1 MNKAALDSWFEQ
13 NREAIL
19 ADYCELLRFPTIGAE
34 REHLPDCTACAQWI
48 ARFLGNLGFTTEL
61 VSASPDLPPVLIAER
76 PVPNAPH
83 TVLLYGHYD
92 VQPVDPI
99 ELWETPPFEPTLR
112 NGRLYARGAQ
122 DDKGQWFALLQGLRA
137 AIAAGESLPAIRIV
151 LEGQEESG
159 SGALADL
166 AYDLRKRLA
175 ADVLL
180 VADTGKDPSGRPAIV
195 AGLRGVLHFTVTLRG
210 PKYDLH
216 SGQHGGIAPNPAQ
229 GIAELVASLHTPDGA
244 IAVEGF
250 CDGIVEP
257 TEAEFALAT
266 EPGFD
271 ENAYREEV
279 GVLPVGGERGV
290 PAIVR
295 NAFRPTVEVNGIHG
309 GYGGPGSKTV
319 IPTHAFAK
327 LSCRLV
333 PGQNPA
339 HIWECLKSHFERHCP
354 RGLTLELT
362 ELTGCEPGFRLPI
375 DSPVTRIAHDLLN
388 TFDPRGAVFTWE
400 GASIPIVAKLRDLT
414 GAAPLLVG
422 FGTQEDRIHCPNES
436 FSLEQFRD
444 GMRWGAQI
452 FPAFGA

>member
-1 MNKAALDSWFEQ
+1 MTKDALARWFDAHRAE
-13 NREAIL
+13 IL
-19 ADYCELLRFPTIGAE
+19 ADYFALLRFPSIGADPQ
-34 REHLPDCTACAQWI
+34 RLGDCDACAEWI
-48 ARFLGNLGFTTEL
+48 QCFLEKLGFAVEL
-61 VSASPDLPPVLIAER
+61 VRQEPTLPALVVAER
-76 PVPNAPH
+76 PADEATR
-83 TVLLYGHYD
+83 TVLVYGHYD

-112 NGRLYARGAQ
+112 GDRVYARGAQ

-137 AIAAGESLPAIRIV
+137 AIEAGEKLPTIRLV

-159 SGALADL
+159 SGVLANL

-180 VADTGKDPSGRPAIV
+180 VADTGKDASGRPAIV
-195 AGLRGVLHFTVTLRG
+195 AGLRGVLHFTVTLHG

-229 GIAELVASLHTPDGA
+229 GIAELVASLHHADGS

-257 TEAEFALAT
+257 TETEFALAT
-266 EPGFD
+266 EAGFD
-271 ENAYREEV
+271 ENAYLHEV

-295 NAFRPTVEVNGIHG
+295 NAFRPTVEVNGIHS

-319 IPTHAFAK
+319 IPTTAFAK
-327 LSCRLV
+327 ISCRIV
-333 PGQNPA
+333 PGQSPA
-339 HIWECLKSHFERHCP
+339 HVWECLKAHFEAHCP

-375 DSPVTRIAHDLLN
+375 DSPVTRIAQEVLDG
-388 TFDPRGAVFTWE
+388 FDARGAVFTWE

-422 FGTQEDRIHCPNES
+422 FGMQEDRIHCPNES
-436 FSLEQFRD
+436 FSLTQFAD
-444 GMRWGAQI
+444 GLCWGGLI
-452 FPAFGA
+452 FPALA

>member
-1 MNKAALDSWFEQ
+1 MTKAQLDAWFER
-13 NREAIL
+13 NRAAVL
-19 ADYCELLRFPTIGAE
+19 RDYHDLLRFPTIGADPT
-34 REHLPDCTACAQWI
+34 HLGDCVACATWI
-48 ARFLGNLGFTTEL
+48 KRFLGDLGFTADL
-61 VSASPDLPPVLIAER
+61 VQKDRALPPLVVAER
-76 PVPNAPH
+76 PVPGAEH
-83 TVLLYGHYD
+83 TVLVYGHYD
-92 VQPVDPI
+92 VQPVDPVDQ
-99 ELWETPPFEPTLR
+99 WATPPFEPTER
-112 NGRLYARGAQ
+112 DGRVYARGAQ

-137 AIAAGESLPAIRIV
+137 AIEEGASLPNVRLV

-195 AGLRGVLHFTVTLRG
+195 AGLRGVIHFTVTLRG

-229 GIAELVASLHTPDGA
+229 GIAELVASLHNPDGS

-250 CDGIVEP
+250 CDGIVDP

-266 EPGFD
+266 EGGFD
-271 ENAYREEV
+271 ENAYLQEV

-295 NAFRPTVEVNGIHG
+295 NAFRPTVEINGIHG

-339 HIWECLKSHFERHCP
+339 RVWECLKTHVEAHCP
-354 RGLTLELT
+354 RGLTVELT
-362 ELTGCEPGFRLPI
+362 EMTGCEPGFRLPI
-375 DSPVTRIAHDLLN
+375 DSPVTRVAHDILN
-388 TFDPRGAVFTWE
+388 GFDTRGAVFTWE

-422 FGTQEDRIHCPNES
+422 FGLQEDRIHCPNES
-436 FSLEQFRD
+436 FSLAQFRD
-444 GMRWGAQI
+444 AFRWGGLI
-452 FPAFGA
+452 FPALA

>member
-1 MNKAALDSWFEQ
+1 MTKDQLDAWFER
-13 NREAIL
+13 NREAVL
-19 ADYCELLRFPTIGAE
+19 RDYYDLLRFPTIGADPA
-34 REHLPDCTACAQWI
+34 HLDDCVACAAWI
-48 ARFLGNLGFTTEL
+48 KRFLGGLGFTVDL
-61 VSASPDLPPVLIAER
+61 VQKDRALPPLVVAER
-76 PVPNAPH
+76 PVPGAER
-83 TVLLYGHYD
+83 TVLVYGHYD

-99 ELWETPPFEPTLR
+99 DLWETPPFEPTER
-112 NGRLYARGAQ
+112 AGRVYARGAQ

-137 AIAAGESLPAIRIV
+137 AIEAGETLPNVRLV

-180 VADTGKDPSGRPAIV
+180 VADTGKEASGRPAIV
-195 AGLRGVLHFTVTLRG
+195 AGLRGVIHFTVTLRG

-229 GIAELVASLHTPDGA
+229 GIAALVASLHNADGS

-250 CDGIVEP
+250 CDGIVDP

-266 EPGFD
+266 EGGFD
-271 ENAYREEV
+271 ENAYQQEV
-279 GVLPVGGERGV
+279 GVPPVGGERGV

-295 NAFRPTVEVNGIHG
+295 NAFRPTVEINGIHG

-319 IPTHAFAK
+319 IPTHAIAK
-327 LSCRLV
+327 ISCRLV
-333 PGQNPA
+333 PGQSPA
-339 HIWECLKSHFERHCP
+339 RVWECLQAHFEAHCP

-362 ELTGCEPGFRLPI
+362 EMTGCEPGFRLPI
-375 DSPVTRIAHDLLN
+375 DSPVTRIAHDILN
-388 TFDPRGAVFTWE
+388 SFDERGAVFTWE
-400 GASIPIVAKLRDLT
+400 GASIPIVARLRDLT

-422 FGTQEDRIHCPNES
+422 FGLQADRIHCPNES

-444 GMRWGAQI
+444 AFRWGGLI
-452 FPAFGA
+452 FPALA

>member
-1 MNKAALDSWFEQ
+1 MTKAALDAWFADHHAE
-13 NREAIL
+13 IL
-19 ADYCELLRFPTIGAE
+19 QDYYELLRFPTIGADPA
-34 REHLPDCTACAQWI
+34 RVDDCVACATWI
-48 ARFLGNLGFTTEL
+48 KRFLGRLGFTVDL
-61 VSASPDLPPVLIAER
+61 VQQDTALPPLVVAER
-76 PVPNAPH
+76 PVPNADR

-92 VQPVDPI
+92 VQPVDPL
-99 ELWETPPFEPTLR
+99 ELWDTPPFEPTER
-112 NGRLYARGAQ
+112 AGRVYARGAQ

-137 AIAAGESLPAIRIV
+137 AIEAGERLPNVRIV

-159 SGALADL
+159 SGALAAL
-166 AYDLRKRLA
+166 AYDLRKCLA

-180 VADTGKDPSGRPAIV
+180 VADTGKETTGRPAIV
-195 AGLRGVLHFTVTLRG
+195 AGLRGVIHFTATLHG

-229 GIAELVASLHTPDGA
+229 GIAELMASLHHPDGS

-250 CDGIVEP
+250 CDGIIEP

-266 EPGFD
+266 EGGFD
-271 ENAYREEV
+271 ENAYRQEI

-295 NAFRPTVEVNGIHG
+295 NAFRPTVEINGIHS

-319 IPTHAFAK
+319 IPTTAVAK
-327 LSCRLV
+327 ISCRLV
-333 PGQNPA
+333 PGQSPA
-339 HIWECLKSHFERHCP
+339 RVWECLKAHLEAHCP

-362 ELTGCEPGFRLPI
+362 EMTGCEPGFRLPI
-375 DSPVTRIAHDLLN
+375 DSPITRIAHEILN
-388 TFDPRGAVFTWE
+388 TFDERGAVFTWE

-422 FGTQEDRIHCPNES
+422 FGMQEDRIHCPNES
-436 FSLEQFRD
+436 FSLAQFQD
-444 GMRWGAQI
+444 AFRWGGLI
-452 FPAFGA
+452 FPALA

>member
-1 MNKAALDSWFEQ
+1 MTTSQLDQWFEANQ
-13 NREAIL
+13 AAIR
-19 ADYCELLRFPTIGAE
+19 ADYEELLRFPSIGADP
-34 REHLPDCTACAQWI
+34 EHLTDCVACATWI
-48 ARFLGNLGFTTEL
+48 KGFLGKLGFIVDL
-61 VSASPDLPPVLIAER
+61 VQQDAHLPPVVVAER
-76 PVPNAPH
+76 SVPDAAH
-83 TVLLYGHYD
+83 TVLVYGHYD

-99 ELWETPPFEPTLR
+99 ELWETPPFEPTER

-137 AIAAGESLPAIRIV
+137 AIEMGEKLPSVRLV

-159 SGALADL
+159 SGALSDL

-195 AGLRGVLHFTVTLRG
+195 AGLRGVIHFTVTLFG
-210 PKYDLH
+210 PSYDLH

-229 GIAELVASLHTPDGA
+229 GIAELIASLHNADGS

-250 CDGIVEP
+250 CDGIVPP
-257 TEAEFALAT
+257 TETEFALAT
-266 EPGFD
+266 GGGFD
-271 ENAYREEV
+271 ENAYQQEV
-279 GVLPVGGERGV
+279 GVAPIGGERGV

-295 NAFRPTVEVNGIHG
+295 NAFRPTVEINGIHG

-319 IPTHAFAK
+319 IPTHALAK
-327 LSCRLV
+327 ISCRLV
-333 PGQNPA
+333 PGQSPA
-339 HIWECLKSHFERHCP
+339 HVMDCLRKHLEHFTP
-354 RGLTLELT
+354 RGLRLEIT
-362 ELTGCEPGFRLPI
+362 EVTGCEPGFRLPV
-375 DSPVTRIAHDLLN
+375 DSPVSRIAHDILD

-422 FGTQEDRIHCPNES
+422 FGMQENRIHCPNES
-436 FSLEQFRD
+436 FSFAQFQD
-444 GMRWGAQI
+444 GVRWGAQI
-452 FPAFGA
+452 FPALA

>member
-1 MNKAALDSWFEQ
+1 MTKEQLDAWFEAH
-13 NREAIL
+13 RAEIL
-19 ADYCELLRFPTIGAE
+19 ADYEALLRFPTIGADPE
-34 REHLPDCTACAQWI
+34 RLPDCVACATWI
-48 ARFLGNLGFTTEL
+48 KQFLGRLGFTVDL
-61 VSASPDLPPVLIAER
+61 VQQDQTLPPLVVAER
-76 PVPNAPH
+76 PVPNAER

-99 ELWETPPFEPTLR
+99 EQWESPPFEPTER
-112 NGRLYARGAQ
+112 DGRIYARGAQ

-137 AIAAGESLPAIRIV
+137 AIESGERLPSVRIV

-159 SGALADL
+159 SKALADL

-195 AGLRGVLHFTVTLRG
+195 AGLRGIIHFTVTLHG
-210 PKYDLH
+210 PNYDLH

-229 GIAELVASLHTPDGA
+229 GIAELVASLHHSDGS

-250 CDGIVEP
+250 CDEIVDP

-266 EPGFD
+266 ERGFD
-271 ENAYREEV
+271 ENAYRREV

-295 NAFRPTVEVNGIHG
+295 NAFRPTVEVNGIHS

-319 IPTHAFAK
+319 IPTHAVAK

-333 PGQNPA
+333 PGQRPA
-339 HIWECLKSHFERHCP
+339 RVWETLKAHCERYCP
-354 RGLTLELT
+354 RGMRLELT
-362 ELTGCEPGFRLPI
+362 EVTGCEPGFRLPI
-375 DSPVTRIAHDLLN
+375 DSPITRIAHEILN
-388 TFDPRGAVFTWE
+388 TFDTRGAVFTWE

-422 FGTQEDRIHCPNES
+422 FGMQEDRIHCPNES
-436 FSLEQFRD
+436 FSLEQFQD
-444 GMRWGAQI
+444 GVRWGGQI
-452 FPAFGA
+452 FPALA